1 MPNIVETLRKLHRLR
16 NLIRERQEQIAEGP
30 SLLSAAQSRLTRA
43 ETDLKDAQAGLK
55 HLKVEVHEK
64 ETTLKATHQQIAK
77 YEKQR
82 ETAASKKELDA
93 FDHEIT
99 HNRQKCSQ
107 LEDEILAG
115 LGEIDERTA
124 NIPVLEKELAKVR
137 QESAGFQKEAD
148 ERLARLQSEL
158 ERAKTDL
165 VEWEKNLPSDVRTT
179 YMRLVASH
187 GPDAMAKAENRTC
200 QACYASLTLQTIR
213 ELEGGGRFVTC
224 TICGRALYV

>member
-1 MPNIVETLRKLHRLR
+1 MPSIVETLREAHRLR
-16 NLIRERQEQIAEGP
+16 KLIRDLQEQIAEGP
-30 SLLSAAQSRLTRA
+30 SLLTAEQARLTRA
-43 ETDLKDAQAGLK
+43 ESDLKEAHAGLK

-93 FDHEIT
+93 FDHEIA
-99 HNRQKCSQ
+99 HNRNRASQ

-115 LGEIDERTA
+115 LGEIDERTGS
-124 NIPVLEKELAKVR
+124 IPLLEKELANVR

-148 ERLARLQSEL
+148 ERQARLQREL
-158 ERAKTDL
+158 ERARAEL
-165 VEWEKNLPSDVRTT
+165 GEGEKSLPPEVRKE
-179 YMRLVASH
+179 YDRLVASH
-187 GPDAMAKAENRTC
+187 GPDAMAQVQNRTC
-200 QACYASLTLQTIR
+200 TSCYGSLTQQTVR

>member
-1 MPNIVETLRKLHRLR
+1 MPNIVETLRELHRLR
-16 NLIRERQEQIAEGP
+16 NLIRDLQEQIAEGP
-30 SLLSAAQSRLTRA
+30 SLLSAEQSRLTRA
-43 ETDLKDAQAGLK
+43 ESDLKEGQDGLK
-55 HLKVEVHEK
+55 RLKVEVHEK

-93 FDHEIT
+93 FDHEIS
-99 HNRQKCSQ
+99 HNREKCSK
-107 LEDEILAG
+107 LEDEILNG

-148 ERLARLQSEL
+148 ERQVRLKTEL
-158 ERAKTDL
+158 ERAHAEL
-165 VEWEKNLPSDVRTT
+165 AVMENNLPADVRTT
-179 YMRLVASH
+179 YNRLVSKM

-200 QACYASLTLQTIR
+200 QSCYASLTLQTIR

>member
-1 MPNIVETLRKLHRLR
+1 MPNIVETLRELHRLR
-16 NLIRERQEQIAEGP
+16 NLIRDLQEQIAEGP
-30 SLLSAAQSRLTRA
+30 SLLSAEQTRLTRA
-43 ETDLKDAQAGLK
+43 ENDLKEAQAGLK

-93 FDHEIT
+93 LEHEIS

-115 LGEIDERTA
+115 LAEIDERTA

-137 QESAGFQKEAD
+137 EESAGFQKEAD
-148 ERLARLQSEL
+148 ERQSRLQREL
-158 ERAKTDL
+158 ERSQVELA
-165 VEWEKNLPSDVRTT
+165 EWEKNLPADVRAT
-179 YMRLVASH
+179 YNRLVASH
-187 GPDAMAKAENRTC
+187 GPDALAKA
-200 QACYASLTLQTIR
+200 
-213 ELEGGGRFVTC
+213 
-224 TICGRALYV
+224 

>member
-1 MPNIVETLRKLHRLR
+1 MPSIVETLREAHRLR
-16 NLIRERQEQIAEGP
+16 KLIRDLQEQIAEGP
-30 SLLSAAQSRLTRA
+30 SLLSAEQDRLDRA
-43 ETDLKDAQAGLK
+43 EKDVADAKAALQQLKLD
-55 HLKVEVHEK
+55 VRDK
-64 ETTLKATHQQIAK
+64 ESTLKTTHQQLAK

-93 FDHEIT
+93 FDHEIK
-99 HNRQKCSQ
+99 HNREKASQ
-107 LEDEILAG
+107 FEDEILNG

-148 ERLARLQSEL
+148 ERIARLHAEL
-158 ERAKTDL
+158 ERAQGEL
-165 VEWEKNLPSDVRTT
+165 AEGEKNLPPEVRQT
-179 YMRLVASH
+179 YSRLVASH
-187 GPDAMAKAENRTC
+187 GPDAMAKVENRIC
-200 QACYASLTLQTIR
+200 QACYASLTMQTIR

>member
-1 MPNIVETLRKLHRLR
+1 MPSIVETLREAHRLR
-16 NLIRERQEQIAEGP
+16 QLIRDLQEQIADGP
-30 SLLSAAQSRLTRA
+30 SLLSAEQARLTRA
-43 ETDLKDAQAGLK
+43 ENDLKDAQAALK
-55 HLKVEVHEK
+55 QLKVDVNAK

-93 FDHEIT
+93 FDHEIK
-99 HNRQKCSQ
+99 HNREKCSQ
-107 LEDEILAG
+107 LEDEILGG
-115 LGEIDERTA
+115 LAEIDERTA

-148 ERLARLQSEL
+148 ERQARLQNER
-158 ERAKTDL
+158 ERAQAEL
-165 VEWEKNLPSDVRTT
+165 AELEKNLPSDMRPT
-179 YMRLVASH
+179 YNRLVAAM

>member
-1 MPNIVETLRKLHRLR
+1 MPSIVETLREAHRLR
-16 NLIRERQEQIAEGP
+16 KLIRDLQEQIAEGP
-30 SLLSAAQSRLTRA
+30 SLLSAEQARLTRA
-43 ETDLKDAQAGLK
+43 ESDLQEAKDGLK
-55 HLKVEVHEK
+55 RLKIDVHDK
-64 ETTLKATHQQIAK
+64 ETTLKATHQQVAK

-93 FDHEIT
+93 FDHEIA

-124 NIPVLEKELAKVR
+124 QIPLLEKELAKVR
-137 QESAGFQKEAD
+137 EESAGFQKEAN
-148 ERLARLQSEL
+148 ERQARLKSEL
-158 ERAKTDL
+158 ERAQSEL
-165 VEWEKNLPSDVRTT
+165 AQWEKNLPSDVRAT
-179 YMRLVASH
+179 YIRLVASH

-200 QACYASLTLQTIR
+200 QACYASLTLQTLR

-224 TICGRALYV
+224 TICGRMLYV